1 MVRINRPPVF
11 MAPAPAKGNTKRN
24 NSLDQIMN
32 KVVQCRFLKKMRC
45 YIGEGCYIIYKVVLS
60 IEL

>member
-1 MVRINRPPVF
+1 MVGINRPPVF

-45 YIGEGCYIIYKVVLS
+45 YIGEGCYIIR
-60 IEL
+60 